1 MLENV
6 SRKKYRRGEDY
17 IPPLTD
23 RGTKSVTRISP
34 RVKIPLPPIPWI
46 LLPMI
51 IIVKLFATAAMTE
64 PTAKNNDDARTN

>member
-1 MLENV
+1 MK
-6 SRKKYRRGEDY
+6 SCRQTEDY

-34 RVKIPLPPIPWI
+34 RVKIPPPPIPWI

-51 IIVKLFATAAMTE
+51 IIVKLCATAATTD
-64 PTAKNNDDARTN
+64 PTAKNKDDVRTN